1 MVRPRNAKS
10 FQCRMGY
17 RKEISGRRSNAHF
30 GAMQQKRGTSRMRG
44 TLLWRARTE
53 SATEDVMSQKSRQ
66 QSSRPGTD
74 EYNAIPIPPRTED
87 RPTEDDLA
95 RAALGG
101 PKGSPELPPAPLT
114 KTEEEQNS
122 PNDDP
127 GHVA

>member
-1 MVRPRNAKS
+1 MAS
-10 FQCRMGY
+10 HS
-17 RKEISGRRSNAHF
+17 RKG
-30 GAMQQKRGTSRMRG
+30 
-44 TLLWRARTE
+44 
-53 SATEDVMSQKSRQ
+53 ATEDVMSEKGRINSRRV
-66 QSSRPGTD
+66 SKD
-74 EYNAIPIPPRTED
+74 EYNTIPIPPRTED

-114 KTEEEQNS
+114 KTEDEQNS

>member
-1 MVRPRNAKS
+1 MSEKS
-10 FQCRMGY
+10 
-17 RKEISGRRSNAHF
+17 RKQSGR
-30 GAMQQKRGTSRMRG
+30 
-44 TLLWRARTE
+44 
-53 SATEDVMSQKSRQ
+53 
-66 QSSRPGTD
+66 PGKD
-74 EYNAIPIPPRTED
+74 EYNTLPIPPRTED

-122 PNDDP
+122 PNGDP

>member
-1 MVRPRNAKS
+1 
-10 FQCRMGY
+10 
-17 RKEISGRRSNAHF
+17 
-30 GAMQQKRGTSRMRG
+30 
-44 TLLWRARTE
+44 
-53 SATEDVMSQKSRQ
+53 MSEKSRK
-66 QSSRPGTD
+66 QSSPPGKD